1 MCSICSNI
9 ASKPTNCSCC
19 RLVIFLSSF
28 SFRKQNIDF
37 IIEITPNQCRYY
49 LVSTQL
55 KFSVNISTLMGCWK
69 WSTFEILIRFWVEMF
84 NCSTEFRV
92 SIKLHTTNERC
103 EKLFDITVEGETV
116 VQTTQKVSMKFFQV
130 HFLHDECVDIIEF
143 IVEMNGSIERM
154 QIEAE

>member
-28 SFRKQNIDF
+28 FFRKQNFDF

-55 KFSVNISTLMGCWK
+55 KFSVNISTLIDWK
-69 WSTFEILIRFWVEMF
+69 RSTFEILIRFWVEMF

-92 SIKLHTTNERC
+92 SSKYSLSIKLHTTNERC
-103 EKLFDITVEGETV
+103 EKLFNTTVEGETV
-116 VQTTQKVSMKFFQV
+116 VQTTKKVSMKFFQV
-130 HFLHDECVDIIEF
+130 HFLHDELLFSVN
-143 IVEMNGSIERM
+143 VST
-154 QIEAE
+154 